1 MYFIVSYR
9 RVPGTRFDSRY
20 YVEQHIPLVE
30 KTWKPFGLDYID
42 AFFPS
47 REDSDVIVVAM
58 CRFKDRAALDAALAA
73 EETAIIMADIEKY
86 TDSEPDR
93 HVTEVFQLSR

>member
-9 RVPGTRFDSRY
+9 RAPGMRFDSRY
-20 YVEQHIPLVE
+20 YVEHHIPSW
-30 KTWKPFGLDYID
+30 KTWKPYGLDYID

-47 REDSDVIVVAM
+47 LADSDVIVVAM

-86 TDSEPDR
+86 TDGEPDR
-93 HVTEVFQLSR
+93 HVTEVFQLSP